1 MTLRMARPVRR
12 GKTGVVYFRKAVPK
26 DLWTILG
33 RREIK
38 QSLRTQQAADAR
50 RLHADLHHFWE
61 RRFEQLRTHGTL
73 SALDGYAPVLPPAL
87 MPTYPAIVPVRKNTL
102 DLRPPAGDFDQLAI
116 REPMDPLD
124 LFDRMAREREFAP
137 STIKRHRP
145 IIEEV
150 AAAHRDIGTITSDWC
165 VAWKDKLIGRKLTP
179 RTVQYAYLAALRNLM
194 GYALANKLVSHN
206 PVTGI
211 SIKVKARKRNRVE
224 RGFTDAEARIVL
236 RATKDR
242 FDDRL
247 PEDQKRARRWLP
259 WICKYSGA
267 RIGEAAQLRKSDF
280 SIEEG
285 VWVMTIRP
293 EAGTVKARE
302 ARRVP
307 VHPHLIAQGLI
318 DMIRKLPDGYIF
330 ADPTRRRR
338 TDEHV
343 MHKKTAENLGRW
355 VRSLGLDDAE
365 LQPSHGWRHRFKTL
379 ARRAGMDPGARDY
392 MQGHAP
398 HNDAESYGDQ
408 PAPVLLAQISLI
420 PTFEI

>member
-1 MTLRMARPVRR
+1 MRR

-38 QSLRTQQAADAR
+38 QSLRTPRAADAR
-50 RLHADLHHFWE
+50 RRHADLHHFWE
-61 RRFEQLRTHGTL
+61 RRFEQLRADGTL
-73 SALDGYAPVLPPAL
+73 STPEAYAPVIPPAL
-87 MPTYPAIVPVRKNTL
+87 IPAYPSILAVRKDTI
-102 DLRPPAGDFDQLAI
+102 DLRPPADSLDHSATV
-116 REPMDPLD
+116 EPIDLLV
-124 LFDRMAREREFAP
+124 LFDRMAAERDFAAA
-137 STIKRHRP
+137 TIKRHRP

-150 AAAHRDIGTITSDWC
+150 AVAHGDVRTITSAWC
-165 VAWKDKLIGRKLTP
+165 VAWKDRLIGRKLTP

-194 GYALANKLVSHN
+194 GYAVANKLVPDN

-211 SIKVKARKRNRVE
+211 SVKVKARKRNRVE

-236 RATKDR
+236 RATLSQ
-242 FDDRL
+242 FDDCL
-247 PEDQKRARRWLP
+247 PDDQKRARRWLP

-293 EAGTVKARE
+293 EAGTVKDRE

-318 DMIRKLPDGYIF
+318 EVIRKLPEGYIF
-330 ADPTRRRR
+330 ADPTRRKLAGK
-338 TDEHV
+338 DV
-343 MHKKTAENLGRW
+343 LHKKTAENLGRW
-355 VRSLGLDDAE
+355 VRSLGLVDPE

-379 ARRAGMDPGARDY
+379 ARRVGMDPGARDN

-408 PAPVLLAQISLI
+408 PAQVLLDQISLI
-420 PTFEI
+420 PRFEI